1 MLNSFKDTLQKKWRG
16 TSPPVDG
23 PGSFDQPDV
32 LTIWEQLVKVKNK
45 IYSSFSTKSSIC
57 GSSFVFRTD
66 FVLRTV
72 DDALRRKRS
81 AGWTPRAEAILSIIS
96 KEGNVRPH
104 SIQPMVPVAQSHDSA
119 NFS

>member
-1 MLNSFKDTLQKKWRG
+1 MKNYLNSFKDTLQKKWRG
-16 TSPPVDG
+16 TSPPVNG

-32 LTIWEQLVKVKNK
+32 LNVWEQLVNVKDK
-45 IYSSFSTKSSIC
+45 IYSSFSIKSSIC

-81 AGWTPRAEAILSIIS
+81 AGEIFKAFAIFTSNS
-96 KEGNVRPH
+96 KDGV
-104 SIQPMVPVAQSHDSA
+104 
-119 NFS
+119 